1 MVLEQAKRTLEIE
14 SKAVAALIDRLDERF
29 VKAVELLYNCKGRVV
44 VTGMGKSGLIGKKI
58 VSTLS
63 STGSPAIFLH
73 PAEGSHG
80 DLGMLT
86 RDDVIL
92 AISNSG
98 ETEELLN
105 ILPIIR
111 RFNIKTIA
119 MVGHVGSKLAKSCDV
134 VLDVSVAEEACV
146 LGITPT
152 ASTTAALAM
161 GDALA
166 MALLK
171 KRGFTREDFAV
182 LHPGGALG
190 KKFLL
195 RVEDLMHTGEQIPI
209 VRENALL
216 KDVIYE
222 ISSKTLGMTC
232 VVNAEGGLEGI
243 ITDGDLRRL
252 MERVEEPFSTV
263 ARDFMTVSPKT
274 IDREELAAR
283 AVSVMEHYSI
293 TSLIIV
299 DSESR
304 PIGVIHIHDLLKAGV
319 A

>member
-14 SKAVAALIDRLDERF
+14 SKAVAALIGRLDERF
-29 VKAVELLYNCKGRVV
+29 MQAIDLLYNCKGRVV

-80 DLGMLT
+80 DLGVVT

-98 ETEELLN
+98 ETEELLT
-105 ILPIIR
+105 ILPLIR

-119 MVGHVGSKLAKSCDV
+119 MVGQLGSKLAKSCDV
-134 VLDVSVAEEACV
+134 VLDVSVAEEACA

-171 KRGFTREDFAV
+171 KRGFTKEDFAQ
-182 LHPGGALG
+182 LHPGGVLG

-195 RVEDLMHTGEQIPI
+195 RVDDLMHTGEEIPI
-209 VRENALL
+209 AQENTLL

-232 VVNAEGGLEGI
+232 VVDGEGVLEGI

-252 MERVEEPFSTV
+252 MERVEDPFSTV
-263 ARDFMTVSPKT
+263 AKDFMSVNPKT
-274 IDREELAAR
+274 IDRDELAVR
-283 AVSVMEHYSI
+283 ALSVMEHYSI

-299 DSESR
+299 DGETK
-304 PIGVIHIHDLLKAGV
+304 PAGVIHIHDLLKAGI

>member
-1 MVLEQAKRTLEIE
+1 MALEQAKRTLEIE
-14 SKAVAALIDRLDERF
+14 SRAIAALIDRLDERF
-29 VKAVELLYNCKGRVV
+29 TQAVELLYNCKGRVV
-44 VTGMGKSGLIGKKI
+44 VTGMGKSGLVGKKI

-63 STGSPAIFLH
+63 STGSPAVFLH

-80 DLGMLT
+80 DLGMVA

-98 ETEELLN
+98 ETEEVLS
-105 ILPIIR
+105 ILPLIR

-119 MVGHVGSKLAKSCDV
+119 MVGQLGSKLARSCDV
-134 VLDVSVAEEACV
+134 VLDVSVAEEACP

-171 KRGFTREDFAV
+171 KRGFTKEDFAL
-182 LHPGGALG
+182 LHPGGVLG
-190 KKFLL
+190 RKFLL
-195 RVEDLMHTGEQIPI
+195 RVEDLMHTGEEVPI
-209 VRENALL
+209 VHEDTLL

-232 VVNAEGGLEGI
+232 VVDAQGVLQGI

-252 MERVEEPFSTV
+252 MERGGDPFSTV
-263 ARDFMTVSPKT
+263 AQNLMSVNPKT
-274 IDREELAAR
+274 IDRDELAVR
-283 AVSVMEHYSI
+283 AVSLMEHYSI

-299 DSESR
+299 DAETK
-304 PIGVIHIHDLLKAGV
+304 PGGVIHIHDLLKAGV

>member
-14 SKAVAALIDRLDERF
+14 SKAVAALIGRLDERF
-29 VKAVELLYNCKGRVV
+29 MQAVDLLYNCKGRVV

-80 DLGMLT
+80 DLGVVT

-98 ETEELLN
+98 ETEELLT
-105 ILPIIR
+105 ILPLIR

-119 MVGHVGSKLAKSCDV
+119 MVGQLGSKLAKSCDV
-134 VLDVSVAEEACV
+134 VLDVSVAEEACA

-171 KRGFTREDFAV
+171 KRGFTKEDFAQ

-195 RVEDLMHTGEQIPI
+195 RVDDLMHTGEEIPI
-209 VRENALL
+209 AQENALL

-232 VVNAEGGLEGI
+232 VVDGEGVLEGI

-252 MERVEEPFSTV
+252 MERVEDPFSTV
-263 ARDFMTVSPKT
+263 AKDFMSVNPKT
-274 IDREELAAR
+274 IDRDELAVR
-283 AVSVMEHYSI
+283 ALSVMEHYSI

-299 DSESR
+299 DGDTK
-304 PIGVIHIHDLLKAGV
+304 PAGVIHIHDLLKAGI

>member
-1 MVLEQAKRTLEIE
+1 MALEQAKRTLEIE
-14 SKAVAALIDRLDERF
+14 SRAIAALIGRLDERF
-29 VKAVELLYNCKGRVV
+29 TQAVELLYNCKGRVV
-44 VTGMGKSGLIGKKI
+44 VTGMGKSGLVGKKI

-63 STGSPAIFLH
+63 STGSPAVFLH

-80 DLGMLT
+80 DLGMVA

-98 ETEELLN
+98 ETEELLS

-119 MVGHVGSKLAKSCDV
+119 MVGQLSSKLARSCDV
-134 VLDVSVAEEACV
+134 VLDVSVAEEACP

-171 KRGFTREDFAV
+171 KRGFTKEDFAL
-182 LHPGGALG
+182 LHPGGVLG
-190 KKFLL
+190 RKFLL
-195 RVEDLMHTGEQIPI
+195 RVEDLMHTGEEIPI
-209 VRENALL
+209 VHEDTLL

-232 VVNAEGGLEGI
+232 VVDAQGVLQGI

-252 MERVEEPFSTV
+252 MERGGDPFSTV
-263 ARDFMTVSPKT
+263 AQDLMSVNPKR
-274 IDREELAAR
+274 IDRDELAVR
-283 AVSVMEHYSI
+283 AVSLMEHYSI

-299 DSESR
+299 DAETK
-304 PIGVIHIHDLLKAGV
+304 PGGVIHIHDLLKAGV